1 MKNSVKESVKK
12 EIKRMVEKND
22 GFISKPV
29 IIANEYRLIGNQIF
43 LIDNDEEKEYVPQ
56 KWHMEKHGDFV
67 KIITDHHIYFAA
79 A

>member
-1 MKNSVKESVKK
+1 MKSSVKESIEK
-12 EIKRMVEKND
+12 EITRMVEKN

-29 IIANEYRLIGNQIF
+29 KIVDEYRLIGNQIF

-56 KWHMEKHGDFV
+56 KWHMENHGDFV

-79 A
+79 V